1 MFLNKWGLHK
11 VCFFVF
17 FLDAIFVKVFI
28 FGCYM
33 YEIKRNK
40 KLGLLSLL
48 LLFV

>member
-11 VCFFVF
+11 VGF

>member
-11 VCFFVF
+11 VGFF
-17 FLDAIFVKVFI
+17 FLDAIFVKVFL
-28 FGCYM
+28 FGCSM